1 VANKNLDDLDLDIDE
16 FKFSIDD
23 DYENAEAHKKKN
35 LDNQKAKEKLAFK
48 KNLLTDVYSTNKAV
62 FFNSAVCKLL
72 IEYLSYARLEGIS
85 SIDQI
90 HLVAIAD
97 TVANI
102 KCDVTFNSQNI
113 FHRKKFISQ
122 QKSFDVMGDEQNE
135 DENLTPTVDMCGF
148 KFLLAM
154 RSYNYLL
161 RTLPDRDRDFL
172 KFNGLGSAVN
182 TWAFHSECQQE
193 LLGKINLIKTY

>member
-1 VANKNLDDLDLDIDE
+1 MELDIDE
-16 FKFSIDD
+16 FKMSLDD
-23 DYENAEAHKKKN
+23 NDFEDSEARKNKN
-35 LDNQKAKEKLAFK
+35 LENQKAKEKLAFK
-48 KNLLTDVYSTNKAV
+48 KTLLTDAYSTNKAV
-62 FFNSAVCKLL
+62 YFNSAVCKLL
-72 IEYLSYARLEGIS
+72 IDYLSYARLEGIS
-85 SIDQI
+85 AIDQI

-102 KCDVTFNSQNI
+102 KCDVTFNTQNI
-113 FHRKKFISQ
+113 FHRKKFIRQ
-122 QKSFDVMGDEQNE
+122 QKSLDTMDGDLAD

-161 RTLPDRDRDFL
+161 RTLPDRDRDVL
-172 KFNGLGSAVN
+172 RSNGLGSAVN

-193 LLGKINLIKTY
+193 LLGNAQFWDYDEL